1 MLEFTEARLG
11 PNSKAYKAGR
21 AVKAPEYNSSLEGS
35 TEEDALHAKSRLN
48 TSGTVYTGPQACQL
62 IQKVI
67 RSSACHRRG
76 GWRRSEF
83 CDKRCSDIMKHVLE
97 MVYGPFEYVLQPHRH
112 VISVTLT
119 DNTRTNDD
127 PRR

>member
-1 MLEFTEARLG
+1 MSRMSTLFLLLLALVCMLGFTEAWLS
-11 PNSKAYKAGR
+11 PNSKAYKVGR

-35 TEEDALHAKSRLN
+35 TEEDALQAKSRLN

-83 CDKRCSDIMKHVLE
+83 CDKRCSDIMKHGLE
-97 MVYGPFEYVLQPHRH
+97 MVYHL
-112 VISVTLT
+112 SMSCNLT
-119 DNTRTNDD
+119 AM
-127 PRR
+127 